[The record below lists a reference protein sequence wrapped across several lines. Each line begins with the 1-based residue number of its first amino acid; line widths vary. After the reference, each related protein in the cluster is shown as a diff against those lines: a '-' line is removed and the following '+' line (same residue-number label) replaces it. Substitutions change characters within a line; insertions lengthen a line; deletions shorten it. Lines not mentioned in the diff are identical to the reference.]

1 MNLINEWYTLTLN
14 SSETYRADGLVI
26 SVFPS
31 TKFKTFQNDFV
42 MPFKILKICYG
53 LKFDQ
58 TELKT
63 VFKDPVL

>member
-1 MNLINEWYTLTLN
+1 MSGIHIKLLWNIQGRL
-14 SSETYRADGLVI
+14 SRDFSF
-26 SVFPS
+26 SVH
-31 TKFKTFQNDFV
+31 KMKTFQNDFV

-53 LKFDQ
+53 LIFDR